1 MTEGIDVASYQS
13 TSYSTAGLGFVFVK
27 ATEGTSYVNP
37 HHAGQVA
44 TGRAH
49 SLVVGHYH
57 FARPGSM
64 TAQAAYFLKQAA
76 PKAGDVLAFD
86 WEDAGVSGADKDAW
100 IKHVQAEMP
109 HNRVLL
115 YCNRDFWL
123 NRDTTSFAG
132 DGLWIADPDAPK
144 GQPRVNASWLIH
156 QYSEAGGLDR
166 DFTPLTAEQLRTW
179 AAGQT
184 VNPEDDMAI
193 TDADVTKFVNGLATY
208 LGAPKGLFSSMDDA
222 TSADDKKTVTYRGN
236 AWNATF
242 HAGRA
247 DANSTAILAQ
257 LKQGV
262 PLTLT
267 DDQVTALATKLAAN
281 PTFASTLAHAIC
293 SDFAARLQS

>member
-1 MTEGIDVASYQS
+1 MTVSGIDVASYQS

-132 DGLWIADPDAPK
+132 DGLWIADPGAAA
-144 GQPRVNASWLIH
+144 GHPRVEHHWTIH

-166 DFTPLTAEQLRTW
+166 DVANFTSASLLRAW
-179 AAGQT
+179 AAKGGPAPAYEPFPGSAWFT
-184 VNPEDDMAI
+184 VGRRSPIVAAMHDRLVAVGCDHYRSSANKDVIGSGDIASYEAWQRKYN
-193 TDADVTKFVNGLATY
+193 TEHHKGWSGDALKWPPGKETW
-208 LGAPKGLFSSMDDA
+208 DA
-222 TSADDKKTVTYRGN
+222 L
-236 AWNATF
+236 
-242 HAGRA
+242 H
-247 DANSTAILAQ
+247 
-257 LKQGV
+257 V
-262 PLTLT
+262 PN
-267 DDQVTALATKLAAN
+267 V
-281 PTFASTLAHAIC
+281 
-293 SDFAARLQS
+293 